1 MMPVVAL
8 FPLTDVRQGG
18 KKEVKKRNTLSK
30 NANVAFTIMNRK
42 VCRLFNKSEIG
53 FFFGL

>member
-18 KKEVKKRNTLSK
+18 KKEVKKKEYSIKKCKCCLHDNEQESMQ
-30 NANVAFTIMNRK
+30 V
-42 VCRLFNKSEIG
+42 V
-53 FFFGL
+53 